1 VTVAFLVVLVQI
13 EVLLYFYSYLPDKNG
28 PSAFFLGLSVFLRE
42 ALLLAC
48 AVPAWSL
55 ALDFV
60 DVDLV
65 DLGANDVLSFNAV
78 PEDDEGKWPV
88 NRA

>member
-1 VTVAFLVVLVQI
+1 M
-13 EVLLYFYSYLPDKNG
+13 
-28 PSAFFLGLSVFLRE
+28 FLRE

-78 PEDDEGKWPV
+78 SGDDEFMAAMASQPGRPSNV
-88 NRA
+88 YVP

>member
-1 VTVAFLVVLVQI
+1 MDHQRLI
-13 EVLLYFYSYLPDKNG
+13 N
-28 PSAFFLGLSVFLRE
+28 GLSVFQPTE

-60 DVDLV
+60 DVDLM
-65 DLGANDVLSFNAV
+65 DLGADGDVLSFNAA
-78 PEDDEGKWPV
+78 PLKMMNEFMASQPGRP
-88 NRA
+88 

>member
-1 VTVAFLVVLVQI
+1 MFQPT
-13 EVLLYFYSYLPDKNG
+13 
-28 PSAFFLGLSVFLRE
+28 E
-42 ALLLAC
+42 ALLTAC

-78 PEDDEGKWPV
+78 PLKMMNEFMAPQNV
-88 NRA
+88 FVP

>member
-1 VTVAFLVVLVQI
+1 MGAFRV
-13 EVLLYFYSYLPDKNG
+13 ST
-28 PSAFFLGLSVFLRE
+28 E

-60 DVDLV
+60 DVDL
-65 DLGANDVLSFNAV
+65 GADVLSFNAV
-78 PEDDEGKWPV
+78 SS
-88 NRA
+88 